1 MDLGFTSVAASL
13 SARQAPGSLSFNIV
27 LVVVINSSRSCQWTL
42 MKIIKHLFPR
52 LNLWSSPNQTRSPPP
67 LKKKAL
73 LIGIRNVRHDTA
85 EITYEQENDERAAE
99 EDVHFAPK
107 RKKKKA
113 QKYRDGRAPE
123 APEAPELKD
132 PHRDVLEMTQLLIGA
147 LYR

>member
-1 MDLGFTSVAASL
+1 
-13 SARQAPGSLSFNIV
+13 
-27 LVVVINSSRSCQWTL
+27 
-42 MKIIKHLFPR
+42 MKIIKHLFPH
-52 LNLWSSPNQTRSPPP
+52 LNLWSSPNQTQSPPP